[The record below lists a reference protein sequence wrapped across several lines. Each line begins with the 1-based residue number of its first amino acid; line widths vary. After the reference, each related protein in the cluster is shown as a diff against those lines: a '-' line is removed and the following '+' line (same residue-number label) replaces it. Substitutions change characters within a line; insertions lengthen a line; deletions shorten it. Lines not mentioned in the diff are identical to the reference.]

1 MSSNFPFASFY
12 YHIFPC
18 FSLNFPSDYTMT
30 TKPAA
35 ALVSRYEK
43 SSLNFHFHCLPET
56 LFSGECTFGTKAAL
70 ARAHGYPVVLVHN
83 NQAGLLVGTL
93 GDPVDALVVGIT
105 QSRGQE
111 LIADASIVVNVNA
124 ETIVRT
130 DYTMYVKIL
139 LMILLNMIC

>member
-1 MSSNFPFASFY
+1 M
-12 YHIFPC
+12 
-18 FSLNFPSDYTMT
+18 
-30 TKPAA
+30 
-35 ALVSRYEK
+35 
-43 SSLNFHFHCLPET
+43 
-56 LFSGECTFGTKAAL
+56 
-70 ARAHGYPVVLVHN
+70 LVHN

-130 DYTMYVKIL
+130 DYTMCVKLVFIDDIIEYDIIEYD
-139 LMILLNMIC
+139 MLNMIC